1 MKTGALLLSLLLM
14 SFAAFA
20 STDRSVQLIDD
31 IRNQQAEIRDSVESR
46 KAPYD
51 GLSDA
56 QRSELLSKQSRMLNM
71 LDGKRSTDDLN
82 EQQKTEVFNTLEWIK
97 SVANNSGDERM
108 VCERRTVLGS
118 NRKERVCNTAA
129 QWSEEREASQRAMD
143 SRGVC
148 SDCRTN

>member
-20 STDRSVQLIDD
+20 STDRSVLLIDD

-51 GLSDA
+51 GLSDG

-71 LDGKRSTDDLN
+71 LHGKHSTDELN

-108 VCERRTVLGS
+108 VCERRPILGS
-118 NRKERVCNTAA
+118 NRKERVCKTAA
-129 QWSEEREASQRAMD
+129 QWSEEREAAQRVMG
-143 SRGVC
+143 SRGLC
-148 SDCRTN
+148 MDCRSN